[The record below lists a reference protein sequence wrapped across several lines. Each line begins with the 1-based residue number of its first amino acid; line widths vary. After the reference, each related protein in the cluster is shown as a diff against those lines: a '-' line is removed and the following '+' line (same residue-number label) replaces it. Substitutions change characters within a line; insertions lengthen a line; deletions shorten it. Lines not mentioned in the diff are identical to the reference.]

1 MRRYK
6 RLTIALIAV
15 MLLALLISGCGQTTT
30 AETDRPSASEAKTE
44 EVKGDQTSQP
54 EEVAQDPTTIKYDPP
69 ITISI
74 VRSVTTVET
83 VKFDDVNLSY
93 DENVWINML
102 HDKYGIDVE
111 YLWYA
116 DASQYST
123 KFNLMMSSG
132 TFPDIFQV
140 TSVKDLRLL
149 VENGQLAALTEAY
162 AACADTSAVK
172 HYSSEV
178 QDIYFDIASQD
189 GELYGIPHFP
199 TGPGGC
205 QMIMLRKDW
214 LDALNI
220 AEPETMS
227 DIVEIAKAFTT
238 QDPDGNGEDDTV
250 GMYVPA
256 DPLFSDS
263 MQAFYNGYHAYPGI
277 YSQDSDG
284 NLKAGVQMSGMKDA
298 LAALQDLYASGAI
311 SKEYATMDDNRVK
324 ELIANGKMG
333 IWYGSFIAP
342 LLYLQGCM
350 HNDETADWK
359 VYPILSND
367 GEKAYSQAPGG
378 VAGWFVAS
386 SGCDNPEA
394 VLTLM
399 DASLWHPD
407 KSDREAYQ
415 EWYDTY
421 SETPNGDQVAHFCP
435 LQVGVDFMDPEGI
448 LLQLEQYQAYF
459 NGEITMDEVD
469 PAIVNIVE
477 NGEKYKAGDIS
488 NWWWDL
494 VFRPGGTVQTLKEY
508 NDTDMIMYNQFTG
521 YFNDTTAQNLAI
533 ANDILVQAVTG
544 ILKGD
549 DISKYEEALE
559 QWEAA
564 VGADAVEE
572 ATSWYSQFN

>member
-1 MRRYK
+1 
-6 RLTIALIAV
+6 LAAIL
-15 MLLALLISGCGQTTT
+15 LLALIFNGCSKTTPTTGETNEET
-30 AETDRPSASEAKTE
+30 AAKATTE
-44 EVKGDQTSQP
+44 EVTEESTAQP
-54 EEVAQDPTTIKYDPP
+54 EEVADPTEVKFDPP

-93 DENVWINML
+93 DENVWINMI

-116 DASQYST
+116 DASQYDT

-149 VENGQLAALTEAY
+149 VENDQLADLTGAY
-162 AACADTSAVK
+162 AACADDSAVK
-172 HYSSEV
+172 YYSSEV

-189 GELYGIPHFP
+189 GKLYGIPHMP

-205 QMIMLRKDW
+205 QMIILRKDW
-214 LDALNI
+214 LDALEMD
-220 AEPETMS
+220 EPETMA
-227 DIVEIAKAFTT
+227 DFVEVAKAFAT

-256 DPLFSDS
+256 DPLFGES
-263 MQAFYNGYHAYPGI
+263 MQAFYNGYHVYPGI
-277 YSQDSDG
+277 YAEGEDG
-284 NLKAGVQMSGMKDA
+284 MLSAGAQMAGMKDA
-298 LAALQDLYASGAI
+298 LSSLQDMYATGAI

-324 ELIANGKMG
+324 ELIANGKLG
-333 IWYGSFIAP
+333 IWFGTFISP

-359 VYPILSND
+359 VYPVLSND
-367 GEKAYSQAPGG
+367 GDKAYSQAPGG

-386 SGCDNPEA
+386 KDCEHPEA

-399 DASLWHPD
+399 DASLWHPS
-407 KSDREAYQ
+407 KSDREAFQ

-421 SETPNGDQVAHFCP
+421 SETPNGDQVAHFSP
-435 LQVGVDFMDPEGI
+435 LQVGVDFMDSEGV
-448 LLQLEQYQAYF
+448 LLQLKQYQAYF
-459 NGEITMDEVD
+459 RGEMTMDEINPD
-469 PAIVNIVE
+469 IVNIVE

-488 NWWWDL
+488 NWWWDM
-494 VFRPGGTVQTLKEY
+494 VFRPGGTMQTLKEY
-508 NDTDMIMYNQFTG
+508 NDTDMIMYNQFAG
-521 YFNDTTAQNLAI
+521 YLQDTTAQSLSI
-533 ANDILVQAVTG
+533 AKDILVQVVTK
-544 ILKGD
+544 ILMGED
-549 DISKYEEALE
+549 VSAYDAALE

-564 VGADAVEE
+564 GGAAAVAEVNE
-572 ATSWYSQFN
+572 WYSQFK